1 MAIADY
7 LRKLVELRN
16 QLVANLKSMG
26 VTADESE
33 KLNTLVPKVLECG
46 TKQNVEWVES
56 PSGSLR
62 FGLFKNIIIPDG
74 VSSFSREFNGSECLE
89 SIYLPDSI
97 TSGGDGAFYG
107 CTSLKNV
114 RLSPN
119 LTNFK
124 TYSVN
129 STVQGFFENC
139 TSLTDIIIPDGV
151 TTLGDRAFRNCTSL
165 KSVTIP
171 GSITSI
177 GINVFADCTS
187 LENVTFGRMTTIAGQ
202 NMFRDCTN
210 LKNITIPDGVI
221 TLGSADNST
230 QSMFP
235 GSGLESI
242 IIPDSVTTL
251 GWYVLSETNELAHIY
266 YKGSQTQ
273 WNAITKC
280 SWWNNKM
287 GSNVSG
293 GTKIHYNY
301 IDTPYNV
308 YGVIWDGSS
317 STKLTRTNDSEKFSN
332 PVPALGGTGGSSPF
346 DSCYPWSEIERVTI
360 DGNEL
365 VKIPKFWYRIV
376 KHNNELSFQIADG
389 PVEGFNV
396 SPAHADRGDGK
407 GERDYVYIGRYQCT
421 SSNYKSVTN
430 TAVMTN
436 ITRATARSGI
446 TSLGTGYYMKDF
458 ALYWT
463 IRMLYLVEFAD
474 WDSQKV
480 IGYGCGDGIGPVNT
494 GTTDNMSYHT
504 GTMHSTRDT
513 YGTGI
518 QYRWIEDP
526 WANAYDWCDGIRF
539 SGSDIYV
546 YNNPSEY
553 SDTTGGIKIG
563 TRPTTSGYITQWSV
577 PSVSGYDW
585 ALYPS
590 TVKTG
595 TEATHVADMCFYVSS
610 GVELCVGGSYGQRDT
625 YGAFFLNG
633 NCTESESWGD
643 IGARLQYLP

>member
-7 LRKLVELRN
+7 LRKLVELKN
-16 QLVANLKSMG
+16 QLVVNLKSMG
-26 VTADESE
+26 VAADESE

-46 TKQNVEWVES
+46 TGTQNVEA
-56 PSGSLR
+56 
-62 FGLFKNIIIPDG
+62 
-74 VSSFSREFNGSECLE
+74 EFDASTGA
-89 SIYLPDSI
+89 I
-97 TSGGDGAFYG
+97 TSMHIDI
-107 CTSLKNV
+107 
-114 RLSPN
+114 PN
-119 LTNFK
+119 
-124 TYSVN
+124 SV
-129 STVQGFFENC
+129 EA
-139 TSLTDIIIPDGV
+139 I
-151 TTLGDRAFRNCTSL
+151 GDRAYTN
-165 KSVTIP
+165 VIY
-171 GSITSI
+171 ITS
-177 GINVFADCTS
+177 VS
-187 LENVTFGRMTTIAGQ
+187 
-202 NMFRDCTN
+202 
-210 LKNITIPDGVI
+210 
-221 TLGSADNST
+221 
-230 QSMFP
+230 
-235 GSGLESI
+235 
-242 IIPDSVTTL
+242 IPDSVTSL
-251 GWYVLSETNELAHIY
+251 GQYAFSSCSNLKSINIPEIVTSIGTGAFYKCTSLESIVIPGIDTVPVFMCQECTNLKTVKLCDGISILGDGANYGPFYKCTNLESVIMPSSITIIGYRAFQNCNNLAHIY
-266 YKGSQTQ
+266 YAGTQTQ
-273 WNAITKC
+273 WEAITKYNY
-280 SWWNNKM
+280 WNSNM

-317 STKLTRTNDSEKFSN
+317 STKLTRTNDSEKFSD

-436 ITRATARSGI
+436 ITRATARSSI
-446 TSLGTGYYMKDF
+446 TSLGSGYYMKDF

-480 IGYGCGDGIGPVNT
+480 IGYGCGDGVGPVNT

-504 GTMHSTRDT
+504 GTMHSARTT

-546 YNNPSEY
+546 FNNPSEY

-590 TVKTG
+590 TVSGGSGSTY
-595 TEATHVADMCFYVSS
+595 VADVCFYVSS
-610 GVELCVGGSYGQRDT
+610 GVELCVGGSYGQRDM

>member
-1 MAIADY
+1 MESRIEMLLNALINGETIDFEPQSRMEAYLKNCINNTKTEGLPPPESRVDALLYKLAENGSGTDTSDATATAADI
-7 LRKLVELRN
+7 
-16 QLVANLKSMG
+16 LKG
-26 VTADESE
+26 KTAYVNDVKVTG
-33 KLNTLVPKVLECG
+33 TLE
-46 TKQNVEWVES
+46 QNVELGEES
-56 PSGSLR
+56 RIISINIPSGTTSI
-62 FGLFKNIIIPDG
+62 GNYAFKYL
-74 VSSFSREFNGSECLE
+74 SSLE
-89 SIYLPDSI
+89 SITIPDSI
-97 TSGGDGAFYG
+97 TSIGNYAFRDCYK
-107 CTSLKNV
+107 LQ
-114 RLSPN
+114 
-119 LTNFK
+119 
-124 TYSVN
+124 SV
-129 STVQGFFENC
+129 
-139 TSLTDIIIPDGV
+139 IIPNGV
-151 TTLGDRAFRNCTSL
+151 TSIKEATFYNNYELA
-165 KSVTIP
+165 SVTIP
-171 GSITSI
+171 
-177 GINVFADCTS
+177 
-187 LENVTFGRMTTIAGQ
+187 
-202 NMFRDCTN
+202 
-210 LKNITIPDGVI
+210 
-221 TLGSADNST
+221 
-230 QSMFP
+230 
-235 GSGLESI
+235 
-242 IIPDSVTTL
+242 DSVISISD
-251 GWYVLSETNELAHIY
+251 VAFKNCQSLANIY
-266 YKGSQTQ
+266 YKGTQGQ
-273 WNAITKC
+273 WNAIPKI
-280 SWWNNKM
+280 SGWNTNM

-293 GTKIHYNY
+293 GTTIHYNY

-317 STKLTRTNDSEKFSN
+317 STKLTRTNDSENFSD
-332 PVPALGGTGGSSPF
+332 PVPALNGVGGSSPF
-346 DSCYPWSEIERVTI
+346 DDCYPWSEIERVTI

-376 KHNNELSFQIADG
+376 KHNNELAFQIADG

-436 ITRATARSGI
+436 ITRSTARSGI
-446 TSLGTGYYMKDF
+446 TSLGSGYYMQDF

-480 IGYGCGDGIGPVNT
+480 IGYGCGNGIGPVNT

-504 GTMHSTRDT
+504 GTMHSTRDI

-546 YNNPSEY
+546 FNNPSEY

-563 TRPTTSGYITQWSV
+563 TRPTTGGGYISQWSV

-590 TVKTG
+590 TVTVS
-595 TEATHVADMCFYVSS
+595 TEATHVADVCFYVSS
-610 GVELCVGGSYGQRDT
+610 GVVLCVGGSYGQRDM

-633 NCTESESWGD
+633 NCTESESWND